1 MHSGYL
7 IVTFVLSVV
16 LCHFFCV
23 SDQLMRLNGSWSS
36 VFGRVYHFV
45 SNISANNYEILAF
58 FPTPNAQQSYFYN
71 TTCTVNKMRYNGLQ
85 NMIIKNKQQILGK
98 VITYYCTAIN
108 NPICKTRLIGMQCV
122 RIINVLKKI
131 NTQLAKLPETN
142 NTVGQIPKVNTKILC
157 IYLYCPFVWQRQV
170 AYKVLRSTQY
180 VHANQYILYKCT
192 IVE

>member
-1 MHSGYL
+1 MAPGHQYL
-7 IVTFVLSVV
+7 AVFIISCPISLLTITKFW
-16 LCHFFCV
+16 HFFRH
-23 SDQLMRLNGSWSS
+23 QMLN
-36 VFGRVYHFV
+36 
-45 SNISANNYEILAF
+45 N
-58 FPTPNAQQSYFYN
+58 PTST
-71 TTCTVNKMRYNGLQ
+71 TTCTVNKMQYNGLQ

-142 NTVGQIPKVNTKILC
+142 NTVGQIPKVNTKRLC
-157 IYLYCPFVWQRQV
+157 IYLLSFCLTEASCLQGF
-170 AYKVLRSTQY
+170 KVNTIR
-180 VHANQYILYKCT
+180 ANQYILYKCT

>member
-36 VFGRVYHFV
+36 VCGRVYHFV

-71 TTCTVNKMRYNGLQ
+71 TTCTVNKIRYGLQ

-142 NTVGQIPKVNTKILC
+142 NTVGQIPKVNTKRLC
-157 IYLYCPFVWQRQV
+157 IYLLSFCLTEASCLQGF
-170 AYKVLRSTQY
+170 KVNTIR
-180 VHANQYILYKCT
+180 ANQYILYKCT

>member
-1 MHSGYL
+1 MAPGHQYL
-7 IVTFVLSVV
+7 A
-16 LCHFFCV
+16 
-23 SDQLMRLNGSWSS
+23 
-36 VFGRVYHFV
+36 VFI
-45 SNISANNYEILAF
+45 ISCPISLLTITKFWHF

-71 TTCTVNKMRYNGLQ
+71 TTCTVNKMRYGLQ

-122 RIINVLKKI
+122 RIINVMKKI

-157 IYLYCPFVWQRQV
+157 IYLYCPFV
-170 AYKVLRSTQY
+170 
-180 VHANQYILYKCT
+180 
-192 IVE
+192 

>member
-71 TTCTVNKMRYNGLQ
+71 TTRTVNKIRHGLQ

-142 NTVGQIPKVNTKILC
+142 NTVGQIPKVNTKRLC
-157 IYLYCPFVWQRQV
+157 IYLLSFCLTEASCLQGF
-170 AYKVLRSTQY
+170 KVNTIR
-180 VHANQYILYKCT
+180 ANQYIPYKCT

>member
-1 MHSGYL
+1 MGTFLLWYFQWAHEFCTLWNQWVHFHSDTFQWAHLHSGYL

-36 VFGRVYHFV
+36 VCGRVYHFV

-71 TTCTVNKMRYNGLQ
+71 TTCTVNKMRYGLQ

-122 RIINVLKKI
+122 RMYRNEE
-131 NTQLAKLPETN
+131 N
-142 NTVGQIPKVNTKILC
+142 
-157 IYLYCPFVWQRQV
+157 
-170 AYKVLRSTQY
+170 
-180 VHANQYILYKCT
+180 
-192 IVE
+192 